1 MSAALRL
8 GTRGSPL
15 ARAQARLAAEA
26 LRAAGVESEVVVIST
41 RGDEAPAAPLAE
53 LGPGAFASALEE
65 ALLARHVDVAVHSA
79 KDLTGEQPAG
89 LALAAFLPRA
99 DPHDAWCGTA
109 ASIDAVPAGARVGT
123 SSLRRSALL
132 RRLRPDLEL
141 VAVRGNVQTRLDR
154 RATDGL
160 DAVVLAAC
168 GLERIGLAD
177 EIGFRFAAD
186 ALLPEAGQGAI
197 ALQTRAG
204 EQGAVAAV
212 DHLETHGAVLAERG
226 VTRRLGGGCRVPVAA
241 HAHASDGGWRLVG
254 WVGSPDGAAEARAEA
269 TGPDPALLVDDVVSG
284 LREAGAERL
293 LAEGGA

>member
-15 ARAQARLAAEA
+15 ALAQADLAAAA

-65 ALLARHVDVAVHSA
+65 ALLAGRVDVAVHSA

-99 DPHDAWCGTA
+99 DPRDAWCGAA
-109 ASIDAVPAGARVGT
+109 ASLDAVPAGARVGT
-123 SSLRRSALL
+123 SSLRRCALL
-132 RRLRPDLEL
+132 ARLRPDLEL
-141 VAVRGNVQTRLDR
+141 VPVRGNVQTRLDR
-154 RATDGL
+154 RTADGL

-168 GLERIGLAD
+168 GLERVGLD
-177 EIGFRFAAD
+177 REIGFRFAVD
-186 ALLPEAGQGAI
+186 ELVPEAGQGAI
-197 ALQTRAG
+197 ALQTRTG
-204 EQGAVAAV
+204 EEGGAAPA
-212 DHLETHGAVLAERG
+212 DHAETRGAVLAERG

-241 HAHASDGGWRLVG
+241 HAHAVEGGWRLAG
-254 WVGSPDGAAEARAEA
+254 WVAAPDGAAEARAEA
-269 TGPDPALLVDDVVSG
+269 TGPDPASLVDDVVAG
-284 LREAGAERL
+284 LRAAGAERL
-293 LAEGGA
+293 LAEAGA

>member
-15 ARAQARLAAEA
+15 ARAQAELAATA
-26 LRAAGVESEVVVIST
+26 LRAAGRDCELVVVAT
-41 RGDEAPAAPLAE
+41 RGDAAPTTPLAE

-65 ALLARHVDVAVHSA
+65 ALLAGAVDVAVHSA
-79 KDLTGEQPAG
+79 KDLTGEQPTG

-99 DPHDAWCGTA
+99 DPRDAWCGRA
-109 ASIDAVPAGARVGT
+109 ASLDEVPAGARVGT

-132 RRLRPDLEL
+132 RRLRPDVEL
-141 VAVRGNVQTRLDR
+141 VPIRGNVQTRLDR
-154 RATDGL
+154 RAADGL

-177 EIGFRFAAD
+177 EIGFRFAVD
-186 ALLPEAGQGAI
+186 ALVPEAGQGAI

-204 EQGAVAAV
+204 EEALAAPA
-212 DHLETHGAVLAERG
+212 DHAETHGAVLAERG

-241 HAHASDGGWRLVG
+241 HAHAVDGGWRLVG
-254 WVGSPDGAAEARAEA
+254 WVGDPAGPGEARAEA
-269 TGPDPALLVDDVVSG
+269 TGPDPALLVDGVVAG
-284 LREAGAERL
+284 LREAGADRL
-293 LAEGGA
+293 LEGDGA